1 MPQPYEPITMYQVY
15 DGTFHTSEKAARKHV
30 ENRVGEDLDEQLKVL
45 IESRKMTMT
54 VILHMIANAELYIG
68 ILSRLTKYD
77 ESEKEVEDE

>member
-1 MPQPYEPITMYQVY
+1 MPQPYEPITMYQVF

-45 IESRKMTMT
+45 IESRKTTMN

-77 ESEKEVEDE
+77 EVESEDNN

>member
-1 MPQPYEPITMYQVY
+1 MPHPYEPVTMYQVF

-45 IESRKMTMT
+45 IESRKMTMN

-77 ESEKEVEDE
+77 ESEKEVEDD